1 MNPRFR
7 KMLVP
12 VDYSPP
18 STAAIRYAVD
28 LARAFDGTVHVLHA
42 WEVPAY
48 VRPDLTIW
56 SGEMSATLGEQVRLG
71 AENAMREFS
80 KANGLDRND
89 AVTCEVVQGG
99 AYNAILTVAKDG
111 DFDLIVMGTHGRT
124 GISHVLLG
132 SVAEKVV
139 RHANCPVLTIRATA
153 EGSRSRGVESSGHI
167 KTRDEPP
174 LRSPRT
180 P

>member
-1 MNPRFR
+1 MNPKFR

-28 LARAFDGTVHVLHA
+28 LAHAFGGTVHVLHA

-48 VRPDLTIW
+48 LRPDLTIW
-56 SGEMSATLGEQVRLG
+56 SGEMSSTLAEQVRLG

-80 KANGLDRND
+80 KTNGLGGDE
-89 AVTCEVVQGG
+89 AVTYEVVQGDP
-99 AYNAILTVAKDG
+99 YNAILAVAKDG
-111 DFDLIVMGTHGRT
+111 AFDLIVMGTHGRT

-139 RHANCPVLTIRATA
+139 RHANCPVLTIRASA
-153 EGSRSRGVESSGHI
+153 EASRARPANVPSG
-167 KTRDEPP
+167 EAAPQ
-174 LRSPRT
+174 S
-180 P
+180 

>member
-1 MNPRFR
+1 
-7 KMLVP
+7 MLVP
-12 VDYSPP
+12 VDFSPS

-48 VRPDLTIW
+48 LRPDLTIW
-56 SGEMSATLGEQVRLG
+56 SGEISATLSDQVRLG
-71 AENAMREFS
+71 AQSAMREFS
-80 KANGLDRND
+80 MTNGLEGNS
-89 AVTCEVVQGG
+89 AVTYEVVQGTP
-99 AYNAILTVAKDG
+99 YNAILTVAKDG

-139 RHANCPVLTIRATA
+139 RHARCPVLTIRASGA
-153 EGSRSRGVESSGHI
+153 DLPAQDAAGSTPHAGSSI
-167 KTRDEPP
+167 
-174 LRSPRT
+174 S
-180 P
+180 

>member
-1 MNPRFR
+1 MSPKFR

-12 VDYSPP
+12 VDFSPS

-48 VRPDLTIW
+48 LRPDLTIW
-56 SGEMSATLGEQVRLG
+56 SGEISATLADQVRLG

-80 KANGLDRND
+80 KTNGLEGNP
-89 AVTCEVVQGG
+89 AVTYEVVQG
-99 AYNAILTVAKDG
+99 APYNAILTVAKDG
-111 DFDLIVMGTHGRT
+111 DFDLVVMGTHGRT

-139 RHANCPVLTIRATA
+139 RHARCPVLTIRAGVA
-153 EGSRSRGVESSGHI
+153 DLPAQEAQGSMSHARSNIS
-167 KTRDEPP
+167 
-174 LRSPRT
+174 
-180 P
+180 